1 MPSQSIVP
9 SRTLS
14 NMTYM
19 SDVGPILRERENS
32 DAVGA
37 SIKLMIT
44 NSGNWVEILLIS
56 PTKFIAVFKSN
67 K

>member
-1 MPSQSIVP
+1 
-9 SRTLS
+9 
-14 NMTYM
+14 MTYM

-44 NSGNWVEILLIS
+44 NSGNWVEILIIS